1 MEKQL
6 KEIIR
11 SVLREEFISELS
23 KNDIHVK
30 EIMKFYDKGTYST
43 KKAVSIFV
51 SGKPNAT
58 RNQILDDLADMG
70 YNDAWEVMDHFK
82 LTLESTQMN
91 EGFGDTIK
99 KIRNLAIKMASTKY
113 DRAKSHMNL
122 DKIASADKFDGKDA
136 MNKATSALL
145 QQSEINEDLKS
156 VINKIAV
163 KLGTGSTMLGIITA
177 LVSMSGWIQYL
188 DSSFTKWYY
197 TEIQK
202 LAEPQ
207 VMQIMQD
214 LGKSEGSFYGKLG
227 MYAFFIFFTIAVIS
241 LVAARMTQK
250 PKNESEDFKARSK
263 ETGKLVHF
271 KSKDSYQNAL
281 KTGTH
286 EDPDTEKD
294 SSKEEPVKG
303 ASMFAGDA
311 AYQKRLGNEKPQT
324 TSEPQKVTSVPKLT
338 DKVKQKIEK
347 WTEKE
352 KAFFDRNEGAPG
364 SEFRRSLGQTLKDKA
379 KGALKAIK
387 KGFKHEVEE
396 FKDAGKGVQ
405 NFFSGK
411 PLSEHEQK
419 AVKAVAFKV
428 VTTAL
433 FGAALGGT
441 AHGAAY
447 FAKHVAMEFIPH
459 VVGETILKGI
469 GKAAVF
475 ADAEGE
481 AEMDANMIKFT
492 ELIADGLEKMEIT
505 PEMME
510 KMVDSYNQK
519 KVNKGDVVPGG
530 LAKGLSL
537 NDIAE
542 KHGVSVDIMVA
553 EFKKGIA
560 VEMEHTTDREVAKEI
575 TLDHLFE
582 DPKYYDKLKKVE
594 EYVDDK
600 GVEHVGAALPQTEE
614 EPVNESTNPSD
625 IIKDLDKAKND
636 LLKKVD
642 VLISKK
648 KKLYSNVDIESPMS
662 ADEKKLDK
670 DIADL
675 FSQINT
681 LVLQK
686 RKVTS

>member
-51 SGKPNAT
+51 SSKPNAT

-91 EGFGDTIK
+91 EGFGDTIN
-99 KIRNLAIKMASTKY
+99 KIRNLAIRMASTKF

-122 DKIASADKFDGKDA
+122 DKIASSDEFDGKDA

-145 QQSEINEDLKS
+145 QQSEMNEDLKS
-156 VINKIAV
+156 TINKIAV

-202 LAEPQ
+202 LAEPEVMK
-207 VMQIMQD
+207 VMQDMGSAGQA
-214 LGKSEGSFYGKLG
+214 EGSIYGKLG

-250 PKNESEDFKARSK
+250 PKNEA
-263 ETGKLVHF
+263 
-271 KSKDSYQNAL
+271 
-281 KTGTH
+281 
-286 EDPDTEKD
+286 
-294 SSKEEPVKG
+294 
-303 ASMFAGDA
+303 
-311 AYQKRLGNEKPQT
+311 
-324 TSEPQKVTSVPKLT
+324 
-338 DKVKQKIEK
+338 
-347 WTEKE
+347 
-352 KAFFDRNEGAPG
+352 
-364 SEFRRSLGQTLKDKA
+364 
-379 KGALKAIK
+379 
-387 KGFKHEVEE
+387 
-396 FKDAGKGVQ
+396 
-405 NFFSGK
+405 
-411 PLSEHEQK
+411 
-419 AVKAVAFKV
+419 
-428 VTTAL
+428 
-433 FGAALGGT
+433 
-441 AHGAAY
+441 
-447 FAKHVAMEFIPH
+447 
-459 VVGETILKGI
+459 
-469 GKAAVF
+469 
-475 ADAEGE
+475 
-481 AEMDANMIKFT
+481 
-492 ELIADGLEKMEIT
+492 
-505 PEMME
+505 
-510 KMVDSYNQK
+510 
-519 KVNKGDVVPGG
+519 DVVPGG

-542 KHGVSVDIMVA
+542 KHGVSVDMMVA

-560 VEMEHTTDREVAKEI
+560 VEMEHTTNREVAKEI

-600 GVEHVGAALPQTEE
+600 GVEHVAAALPQTEE
-614 EPVNESTNPSD
+614 EPIEESTEPSD
-625 IIKDLDKAKND
+625 IIKDLDTVKND
-636 LLKKVD
+636 LIKKAD

-662 ADEKKLDK
+662 ADEKKLNK

-675 FSQINT
+675 FSQIQQ
-681 LVLQK
+681 LILQK
-686 RKVTS
+686 RKIKN